1 MLDLEIRLPEEV
13 LENMPSG
20 KEEMVKY
27 LAKYFDAVID
37 NYDNRFQK
45 RVQGPMA
52 GPLTRYEKAILKDF
66 LIEMALGKMEE
77 ASQFSPEAVS
87 AH

>member
-1 MLDLEIRLPEEV
+1 MLDLELKLPEEI

-20 KEEMVKY
+20 REEMVKY
-27 LAKYFDAVID
+27 LARYFDTVID

-45 RVQGPMA
+45 RVRGPLA

-66 LIEMALGKMEE
+66 LIEMTIGNLEE
-77 ASQFSPEAVS
+77 ASKSVPEAIS